1 MKKRTKIASLF
12 LAMLMAF
19 SCMAMTASAYGE
31 EIEPRGP
38 VGPQGPPC
46 RSCGYTTVLQYDED
60 THKSWYECMDCHL
73 IQ

>member
-46 RSCGYTTVLQYDED
+46 RVCGYTTVLMGED
-60 THKSWYECMDCHL
+60 GNSWYECMDCHVR
-73 IQ
+73 Q